1 MTSPSLT
8 DMPTPQA
15 ALGDLPIPPGPRGPR
30 RFRFQANLI
39 KDTMQPMVDM
49 SLEWGEVSSMRT
61 RGRDLVIVAGH
72 EQAKQVLITDQ
83 DNYEKGAEY
92 DLLRIL
98 LGDGL
103 LTNGGDPW
111 RHQRTLVQPMFAKRY
126 LKNFTA
132 HMTGATADALE
143 NGPLADT
150 PDGETLDVAEAMMA
164 LTLDVVG
171 RALFGA
177 DLSGETAR
185 RVGPAMSDALHLGT
199 RMARRP
205 STFLATKLPGYDLEK
220 AMKLNPESRR
230 FERSLDELRA
240 VIDDLL
246 DEREKNGEP
255 GEDLLGLMLS
265 ARDEETGEGMSRKQI
280 GYELMTFMLAGHETT
295 ANALAWT
302 WRNLSLNPAAREQL
316 FEEVDTV
323 LGDRIPTMDDVDLLP
338 WTKAC
343 VEESMRLN
351 PPVWAVGR
359 RPFEDAR
366 VGDFRVPKNS
376 AVFVLIAM
384 IHRDP
389 KIWENPEGFDPRR
402 FLPENSKDR
411 PRHAYLP
418 FGAGRRVC
426 VGQTFAMVEA
436 VLLTAMIARK
446 LAFDLPRGSKVRP
459 EAAITLRPKGGLPM
473 NMIRRSVE
481 PALPGVD
488 DAGIEPE
495 EARCPVPH

>member
-1 MTSPSLT
+1 ME
-8 DMPTPQA
+8 A
-15 ALGDLPIPPGPRGPR
+15 GRGHIPPGPRGPR
-30 RFRFQANLI
+30 KVRFQANMI
-39 KDTMQPMVDM
+39 QDTMQPMVEM

-72 EQAKQVLITDQ
+72 EPAKQVLLTDQ
-83 DNYEKGAEY
+83 DDYEKGAEY

-103 LTNGGDPW
+103 LTSGGDPW
-111 RHQRTLVQPMFAKRY
+111 RRQRTLVQPMFAKRY
-126 LKNFTA
+126 LKNFTD
-132 HMTGATADALE
+132 HMTGATADALRE
-143 NGPLADT
+143 GPLADT
-150 PDGETLDVAEAMMA
+150 PDGQSVDIAEAMMA

-177 DLSGETAR
+177 DLSGQTAR
-185 RVGPAMSDALHLGT
+185 RVGPAMSDGLLLGT

-205 STFLATKLPGYDLEK
+205 TTFMATKLPGYDLEK
-220 AMKLNPESRR
+220 AMKLNPEWKR
-230 FERSLDELRA
+230 FNRALTELRS
-240 VIDDLL
+240 VIDDVL
-246 DEREKNGEP
+246 DERGRQDEP

-265 ARDEETGEGMSRKQI
+265 ARDEETGEGMSRSQI
-280 GYELMTFMLAGHETT
+280 GDELMTFMLAGHETT
-295 ANALAWT
+295 ANAMAWT
-302 WRNLSLNPAAREQL
+302 WRNLSLNPEARERL
-316 FEEVDTV
+316 FDEVDTV
-323 LGDRIPTMDDVDLLP
+323 LGDRIPTMDDVDRLP

-359 RPFEDAR
+359 RPQRDVQIGGFD
-366 VGDFRVPKNS
+366 VPRNS

-384 IHRDP
+384 VHRDP
-389 KIWENPEGFDPRR
+389 AVWENPEGFDPRR
-402 FLPENSKDR
+402 FLPGNGKDR

-436 VLLTAMIARK
+436 VLLTAMIARR
-446 LAFDLPRGSKVRP
+446 LAFDLPRGSRVRA

-473 NMIRRSVE
+473 NLIRRSMS
-481 PALPGVD
+481 PAIPLAPGTG
-488 DAGIEPE
+488 AAPE
-495 EARCPVPH
+495 RAHCPVPH